1 MAIKSSDQISLVD
14 LTDGFS
20 VILTNDSY
28 TFPGTTNAAKAGSTT
43 TTIVAMCG
51 ADQIPAAVDNS
62 KIIAPT
68 GVTTSVDTD
77 ATQPTVTISVT
88 TAVKTG
94 GTVDIPVSLD
104 SGITAAKVGDM
115 YLNTDTM
122 NTYRCTVAGAASAA
136 KWVYIGN
143 IKGATGETG
152 AGAIWYT
159 GTKITG
165 TSTTATIFSGSGIT
179 NAKVGDMYLNTST
192 YNTYR
197 CTVAGAAA
205 AAKWVYVNN
214 IKGAKGDQG
223 NAGADAITM
232 TVTSSNGT
240 IFKNTAITTTL
251 TAHVYK
257 AGAELDAT
265 AIAALGTIKWYKDG
279 STTALSTTGQTLNI
293 GAGDI
298 EKRMAVKAKAEITLA
313 SIRDVKS
320 TTRYYLLQSSTA
332 SKPSKPSAN
341 PPGGSWV
348 KTEPPYTAGSTNSLY
363 FTDLTVFSD
372 DTYVYS
378 DVSLS
383 SSYEAAKAAYN
394 KAVAAEG
401 TARNT
406 S

>member
-1 MAIKSSDQISLVD
+1 MAIKSSDQISIVD

-20 VILTNDSY
+20 VILTNDSF
-28 TFPGTTNAAKAGSTT
+28 TFPGSTSAAKAGSTT
-43 TTIVAMCG
+43 TTVVAMCG
-51 ADQIPAAVDNS
+51 ANQIPAAVDNS
-62 KIIAPT
+62 KIIAPS

-77 ATQPTVTISVT
+77 ATQPTITISVT

-104 SGITAAKVGDM
+104 NGNIIIHKYFTFQIAFTGASGSSSQWYSGNKITGTSTTATIFSGSGITSAKVGDM

-136 KWVYIGN
+136 KWVYVGN
-143 IKGATGETG
+143 IKGATGDVGPG
-152 AGAIWYT
+152 AVWYT

-179 NAKVGDMYLNTST
+179 DAKVGDMYLNTST

-197 CTVAGAAA
+197 CTVGGAAA
-205 AAKWVYVNN
+205 APKWVYVNN

-223 NAGADAITM
+223 AAGADAITM
-232 TVTSSNGT
+232 TITSSNGT
-240 IFKNTAITTTL
+240 IFKNTSITTTL

-293 GAGDI
+293 GAGDV
-298 EKRMAVKAKAEITLA
+298 ESKA
-313 SIRDVKS
+313 
-320 TTRYYLLQSSTA
+320 
-332 SKPSKPSAN
+332 
-341 PPGGSWV
+341 
-348 KTEPPYTAGSTNSLY
+348 
-363 FTDLTVFSD
+363 
-372 DTYVYS
+372 TYIAQ
-378 DVSLS
+378 L
-383 SSYEAAKAAYN
+383 
-394 KAVAAEG
+394 EG
-401 TARNT
+401 
-406 S
+406 

>member
-1 MAIKSSDQISLVD
+1 MAIKSSDQISIVD

-20 VILTNDSY
+20 VILTNDSF
-28 TFPGTTNAAKAGSTT
+28 TFPGSTSAAKAGSTT
-43 TTIVAMCG
+43 TTVVAMCG
-51 ADQIPAAVDNS
+51 ANQIPAAVDNS
-62 KIIAPT
+62 KIIAPS

-77 ATQPTVTISVT
+77 ATQPTITISVT

-104 SGITAAKVGDM
+104 NGNIIIHKYFTFQIAFTGASGSSSQWYSGNKITGTSTTATIFSGSGITSAKVGDM

-136 KWVYIGN
+136 KWVYVGN
-143 IKGATGETG
+143 IKGATGDVGPG
-152 AGAIWYT
+152 AVWYT

-179 NAKVGDMYLNTST
+179 DAKVGDMYLNTST

-197 CTVAGAAA
+197 CTVGGAAA

-223 NAGADAITM
+223 AAGADAITM
-232 TVTSSNGT
+232 TITSSNGT
-240 IFKNTAITTTL
+240 IFKNTSITTTL

-293 GAGDI
+293 GAGDV
-298 EKRMAVKAKAEITLA
+298 E
-313 SIRDVKS
+313 
-320 TTRYYLLQSSTA
+320 
-332 SKPSKPSAN
+332 
-341 PPGGSWV
+341 
-348 KTEPPYTAGSTNSLY
+348 
-363 FTDLTVFSD
+363 
-372 DTYVYS
+372 
-378 DVSLS
+378 
-383 SSYEAAKAAYN
+383 N
-394 KAVAAEG
+394 KATYIAQLEG
-401 TARNT
+401 
-406 S
+406 

>member
-1 MAIKSSDQISLVD
+1 MAIKSSDQIGLVD

-28 TFPGTTNAAKAGSTT
+28 TFPGSTNAAKAGSTT
-43 TTIVAMCG
+43 TPIVAMCG

-104 SGITAAKVGDM
+104 G
-115 YLNTDTM
+115 
-122 NTYRCTVAGAASAA
+122 
-136 KWVYIGN
+136 GN
-143 IKGATGETG
+143 IIIHKYFTFQIAFTGATGA
-152 AGAIWYT
+152 AGSSAQWYS

-165 TSTTATIFSGSGIT
+165 TSTTATIFSDSGIT
-179 NAKVGDMYLNTST
+179 AAKVGDMYLNTST

-232 TVTSSNGT
+232 TITSSNGT

-298 EKRMAVKAKAEITLA
+298 E
-313 SIRDVKS
+313 
-320 TTRYYLLQSSTA
+320 
-332 SKPSKPSAN
+332 
-341 PPGGSWV
+341 
-348 KTEPPYTAGSTNSLY
+348 
-363 FTDLTVFSD
+363 
-372 DTYVYS
+372 
-378 DVSLS
+378 
-383 SSYEAAKAAYN
+383 N
-394 KAVAAEG
+394 KATYIAQLEG
-401 TARNT
+401 
-406 S
+406 

>member
-1 MAIKSSDQISLVD
+1 MAIKSSDQISIVD

-20 VILTNDSY
+20 VILTNDSF
-28 TFPGTTNAAKAGSTT
+28 TFPGSTSAAKAGSTT
-43 TTIVAMCG
+43 TTVVAMCG
-51 ADQIPAAVDNS
+51 ANQIPAAVDNS
-62 KIIAPT
+62 KIIAPS

-77 ATQPTVTISVT
+77 ATQPTITISVT

-104 SGITAAKVGDM
+104 NGNIIIHKYFTFQIAFTGASGSSSQWYSGNKITGTSTTATIFSGSGITSAKVGDM

-136 KWVYIGN
+136 KWVYVGN
-143 IKGATGETG
+143 IKGATGDVGPG
-152 AGAIWYT
+152 AVWYT

-179 NAKVGDMYLNTST
+179 DAKVGDMYLNTST

-197 CTVAGAAA
+197 CTVGGAAT

-223 NAGADAITM
+223 AAGADAITM
-232 TVTSSNGT
+232 TITSSNGT
-240 IFKNTAITTTL
+240 IFKNTSITTTL

-293 GAGDI
+293 GAGDV
-298 EKRMAVKAKAEITLA
+298 ESKA
-313 SIRDVKS
+313 
-320 TTRYYLLQSSTA
+320 
-332 SKPSKPSAN
+332 
-341 PPGGSWV
+341 
-348 KTEPPYTAGSTNSLY
+348 
-363 FTDLTVFSD
+363 
-372 DTYVYS
+372 TYIAQ
-378 DVSLS
+378 L
-383 SSYEAAKAAYN
+383 
-394 KAVAAEG
+394 EG
-401 TARNT
+401 
-406 S
+406 

>member
-1 MAIKSSDQISLVD
+1 MAIKSSDQISIVD

-20 VILTNDSY
+20 VILTNDSF
-28 TFPGTTNAAKAGSTT
+28 TFPGSTSAAKAGSTT
-43 TTIVAMCG
+43 TTVVAMCG
-51 ADQIPAAVDNS
+51 ANQIPAAVDNS
-62 KIIAPT
+62 KIIAPS

-77 ATQPTVTISVT
+77 ATQPTITISVT

-104 SGITAAKVGDM
+104 NGNIIIHKYFTFQIAFTGASGSSSQWYSGNKITGTSTTATIFSGSGITSAKVGDM

-136 KWVYIGN
+136 KWVYVGN
-143 IKGATGETG
+143 IKGATGDVGPG
-152 AGAIWYT
+152 AVWYT

-179 NAKVGDMYLNTST
+179 DAKVGDMYLNTST

-197 CTVAGAAA
+197 CTVGGAAS

-223 NAGADAITM
+223 AAGADAITM
-232 TVTSSNGT
+232 TITSSNGT
-240 IFKNTAITTTL
+240 IFKNTSITTTL

-293 GAGDI
+293 GAGDV
-298 EKRMAVKAKAEITLA
+298 ESKA
-313 SIRDVKS
+313 
-320 TTRYYLLQSSTA
+320 
-332 SKPSKPSAN
+332 
-341 PPGGSWV
+341 
-348 KTEPPYTAGSTNSLY
+348 
-363 FTDLTVFSD
+363 
-372 DTYVYS
+372 TYIAQ
-378 DVSLS
+378 L
-383 SSYEAAKAAYN
+383 
-394 KAVAAEG
+394 EG
-401 TARNT
+401 
-406 S
+406 

>member
-1 MAIKSSDQISLVD
+1 MAIKSSDQISIVD

-20 VILTNDSY
+20 VILTNDSF
-28 TFPGTTNAAKAGSTT
+28 TFPGSTSAAKAGSTT
-43 TTIVAMCG
+43 TTVVAMCG
-51 ADQIPAAVDNS
+51 ANQIPAAVDNS
-62 KIIAPT
+62 KIIAPS

-77 ATQPTVTISVT
+77 ATQPTITISVT

-104 SGITAAKVGDM
+104 NGNIIIHKYFTFQIAFTGASGSSSQWYSGNKITGTSTTATIFSGSGITSAKVGDM

-136 KWVYIGN
+136 KWVYVGN
-143 IKGATGETG
+143 IKGATGDVGPG
-152 AGAIWYT
+152 AVWYT

-179 NAKVGDMYLNTST
+179 DAKVGDMYLNTST

-197 CTVAGAAA
+197 CTVGGAAA

-223 NAGADAITM
+223 AAGADAITM
-232 TVTSSNGT
+232 TITSSNGT
-240 IFKNTAITTTL
+240 IFKNTSITTTL

-293 GAGDI
+293 GAGDV
-298 EKRMAVKAKAEITLA
+298 ESKA
-313 SIRDVKS
+313 
-320 TTRYYLLQSSTA
+320 
-332 SKPSKPSAN
+332 
-341 PPGGSWV
+341 
-348 KTEPPYTAGSTNSLY
+348 
-363 FTDLTVFSD
+363 
-372 DTYVYS
+372 TYIAQ
-378 DVSLS
+378 L
-383 SSYEAAKAAYN
+383 
-394 KAVAAEG
+394 EG
-401 TARNT
+401 
-406 S
+406 

>member
-104 SGITAAKVGDM
+104 G
-115 YLNTDTM
+115 
-122 NTYRCTVAGAASAA
+122 
-136 KWVYIGN
+136 GN
-143 IKGATGETG
+143 IIIHKYFTFQIAFTGATGA
-152 AGAIWYT
+152 AGSSAQWYS

-165 TSTTATIFSGSGIT
+165 TSTTATIFSDSGIT

-298 EKRMAVKAKAEITLA
+298 E
-313 SIRDVKS
+313 
-320 TTRYYLLQSSTA
+320 
-332 SKPSKPSAN
+332 
-341 PPGGSWV
+341 
-348 KTEPPYTAGSTNSLY
+348 
-363 FTDLTVFSD
+363 
-372 DTYVYS
+372 
-378 DVSLS
+378 
-383 SSYEAAKAAYN
+383 N
-394 KAVAAEG
+394 KATYIAQLEG
-401 TARNT
+401 
-406 S
+406 